1 MIVTI
6 FKKDFRDAVRNYGIL
21 VSLVIP
27 VGLGI
32 FYGFLFDDDD
42 ANPKP
47 EVEIAYVA
55 GVESAFLGE
64 LETVA
69 EEAVRLDLRQL
80 ESPDAVRTQVLDEEV
95 DLGLIIPEG
104 FDEAL
109 EAGEQPDLVVIT
121 PPEPGV
127 GSNFVIAAL
136 DPVLRQLAGQQ
147 PPANL
152 QVEIVEPEEDP
163 NESIFEELGPRTYFI
178 LTTAVMTIAMIT
190 MFAIPSVLTEEN
202 EKKTLDALV
211 MIASYVDVVAAKALL
226 SFTYIL
232 IALALLLGITGLGP
246 DNPLYFAGV
255 MILLSAALTG
265 LGLFVGGIFQSTS
278 QLNTWSGIFLIPIIA
293 PAFAVGLPVPSF
305 VDTILLALPTSQA
318 MRLAVNSMGSD
329 AQFSD
334 PWLSVLV
341 LIAWTALAFGLL
353 LYSLSRREA

>member
-1 MIVTI
+1 M
-6 FKKDFRDAVRNYGIL
+6 RNYSIL
-21 VSLVIP
+21 VALVIP

-47 EVEIAYVA
+47 EVEVAYVA
-55 GVESAFLGE
+55 GGESAFLDE
-64 LETVA
+64 LEA
-69 EEAVRLDLRQL
+69 AAVDSIRLDMTQA
-80 ESPDAVRTQVLDEEV
+80 ESPEAVRTQVLDEEV

-109 EAGEQPDLVVIT
+109 QAGEQPDLVVIT
-121 PPEPGV
+121 PAEPGV
-127 GSNFVIAAL
+127 GPNFVIAAL

-147 PPANL
+147 SPANL

-178 LTTAVMTIAMIT
+178 LTTAIMTVAMIT
-190 MFAIPSVLTEEN
+190 MFAIPSVLTEET
-202 EKKTLDALV
+202 EKNTLDALV
-211 MIASYVDVVAAKALL
+211 MIASYLDVVAAKAML
-226 SFTYIL
+226 SFSYIV
-232 IALALLLGITGLGP
+232 IALALLLGITRIGP

-265 LGLFVGGIFQSTS
+265 LGLFMGGLFQSTS

-293 PAFAVGLPVPSF
+293 PAFAVGLPVPSV
-305 VDTILLALPTSQA
+305 VDTLLLFLPTSQA
-318 MRLAVNSMGSD
+318 MRLAVNAMGTE
-329 AQFSD
+329 AQF
-334 PWLSVLV
+334 PNAWLSALV
-341 LIAWTALAFGLL
+341 LIAWTTLAFGLL